1 MHPLIKRIRF
11 DYIVDLVGQE
21 AFGSQL
27 RTGDQ
32 PDPIIAREHF
42 TLIIEIDRS
51 CAPDPSGA
59 VGLDGP
65 LALELV
71 NWGRNYI
78 AENNIGEFVRY
89 IKLVE
94 AG

>member
-11 DYIVDLVGQE
+11 DYSVDLPGQK
-21 AFGSQL
+21 AFGDQL
-27 RTGDQ
+27 MSGGQ
-32 PDPIIAREHF
+32 PDPLIAREHF

-51 CAPDPSGA
+51 CAPDPSGD

-65 LALELV
+65 LAFELV
-71 NWGRNYI
+71 KWGRNYI
-78 AENNIGEFVRY
+78 AENDIGEFVRY